1 MRERAQAQA
10 RLDEEDRV
18 LPPEDL
24 YELHEVPDGWD
35 LRGATMLHS
44 FSGFLDA
51 GAASRLAVESL
62 LSSLEHHPVATF
74 DVDELIDFRARRP
87 RLTFV
92 EDHYSE
98 VASSELVLHAL
109 RDRSGT
115 SFLLLTGPEP
125 DYRWERFVAAV
136 AGLID
141 RFEVPL
147 TVGMSGIPMAVPHT
161 RPITLT
167 THATDKRLVTG
178 ANPWI
183 GSIEVPGHMSGLL
196 EFRLGQA
203 GKDAMGFAAHVPHY
217 LTEIPY
223 PRAALALIQ
232 SVVGAT
238 NLALPVGDL
247 TQVAKTTDAEIATQ
261 VAESGDNAEAIQA
274 LEKQYDAFVGA
285 RRAALGNLGS
295 SSLPTADEIGA
306 QVEEFLAGFDQPEE
320 DK

>member
-1 MRERAQAQA
+1 
-10 RLDEEDRV
+10 V

-24 YELHEVPDGWD
+24 YELNDVPDGWD
-35 LRGATMLHS
+35 LRGTTMLHS

-62 LSSLEHHPVATF
+62 LSSLEHHSVATF
-74 DVDELIDFRARRP
+74 DIDELIDFRARRP

-98 VASSELVLHAL
+98 VAPNELLLHAL
-109 RDRSGT
+109 RDQSGAP
-115 SFLLLTGPEP
+115 FLLLTGPEP

-136 AGLID
+136 TELVE
-141 RFEVPL
+141 RFDVRL
-147 TVGMSGIPMAVPHT
+147 TVGMTGIPMAVPHT

-178 ANPWI
+178 ANPWV

-196 EFRLGQA
+196 EYRLGEA
-203 GKDAMGFAAHVPHY
+203 GRDAMGFAAHVPHY

-223 PRAALALIQ
+223 PRAALALIR
-232 SVVGAT
+232 SVIGAT
-238 NLALPVGDL
+238 NLALPLDDL
-247 TQVAKTTDAEIATQ
+247 SQVADKADAEIATQ
-261 VAESGDNAEAIQA
+261 VAESGDNTEAIQA

-285 RRAALGNLGS
+285 RQAALGNLAGS
-295 SSLPTADEIGA
+295 SALPTADEIGA
-306 QVEEFLAGFDQPEE
+306 QVEEFLAGFDQPED

>member
-1 MRERAQAQA
+1 
-10 RLDEEDRV
+10 V

-24 YELHEVPDGWD
+24 YQLHDAPDGWD
-35 LRGATMLHS
+35 LNGTTMLHS

-62 LSSLEHHPVATF
+62 LSSLEHHPIATF
-74 DVDELIDFRARRP
+74 DIDELIDFRARRP

-98 VASSELVLHAL
+98 VASSELLLHGL
-109 RDRSGT
+109 RDQSGT
-115 SFLLLTGPEP
+115 PFLLLTGPEP

-136 AGLID
+136 TRLVE
-141 RFEVPL
+141 RFDVRL
-147 TVGMSGIPMAVPHT
+147 MVGMTGIPMAVPHT

-178 ANPWI
+178 ANPWV
-183 GSIEVPGHMSGLL
+183 GSIEVPGHVSGLL
-196 EFRLGQA
+196 EFRLGEA
-203 GKDAMGFAAHVPHY
+203 GRDAMGFAAHVPHY

-232 SVVGAT
+232 SVIGAT
-238 NLALPVGDL
+238 NLALPIDDL
-247 TQVAKTTDAEIATQ
+247 AQVADKADAEIATQ
-261 VAESGDNAEAIQA
+261 VAESGDNSEAIKA

-285 RRAALGNLGS
+285 RQAALGNLAGS
-295 SSLPTADEIGA
+295 SALPTADEIGA
-306 QVEEFLAGFDQPEE
+306 QVEEFLAGFDQPED

>member
-1 MRERAQAQA
+1 M
-10 RLDEEDRV
+10 

-24 YELHEVPDGWD
+24 YVLHELPDGWD
-35 LRGATMLHS
+35 VREATMLHS

-92 EDHYSE
+92 EDHYSS
-98 VASSELVLHAL
+98 VAPSELVLHGL
-109 RDRSGT
+109 RDESGT
-115 SFLLLTGPEP
+115 PFLLLTGPEP

-136 AGLID
+136 AGLVD
-141 RFEVPL
+141 RLEVRL
-147 TVGMSGIPMAVPHT
+147 TVGMSSIPMAVPHT

-178 ANPWI
+178 ANPWV
-183 GSIEVPGHMSGLL
+183 GAIEVPGHMSGLL
-196 EFRLGQA
+196 EFRLGEA
-203 GKDAMGFAAHVPHY
+203 GRDAMGFAAHVPHY
-217 LTEIPY
+217 LTDIPY

-238 NLALPVGDL
+238 NLALPTADL
-247 TQVAKTTDAEIATQ
+247 KRVADTADAEIATQ
-261 VAESGDNAEAIQA
+261 VAESGDNTEAIQA
-274 LEKQYDAFVGA
+274 LEKQYDAYVGA
-285 RRAALGNLGS
+285 RQAALGNLAGS
-295 SSLPTADEIGA
+295 SALPTADEIGA
-306 QVEEFLAGFDQPEE
+306 QVEEFLAGFDQPED

>member
-1 MRERAQAQA
+1 
-10 RLDEEDRV
+10 V

-24 YELHEVPDGWD
+24 YELHDVPDGWD
-35 LRGATMLHS
+35 LHGTTMLHS

-62 LSSLEHHPVATF
+62 LASLEQHPVATF
-74 DVDELIDFRARRP
+74 DIDELIDFRARRP

-98 VASSELVLHAL
+98 VAANDLLLHAL
-109 RDRSGT
+109 RDQAGT
-115 SFLLLTGPEP
+115 PFLLLTGPEP

-136 AGLID
+136 TGLVE
-141 RFEVPL
+141 RFDVRL
-147 TVGMSGIPMAVPHT
+147 TVGMTGIPMAVPHT

-196 EFRLGQA
+196 EYRLGES
-203 GKDAMGFAAHVPHY
+203 GRDAMGFAAHVPHY

-232 SVVGAT
+232 SVIGVT
-238 NLALPVGDL
+238 NLSLPLDDL
-247 TQVAKTTDAEIATQ
+247 TQVADKADAEIATQ
-261 VAESGDNAEAIQA
+261 VAESGDNTEAIKA

-285 RRAALGNLGS
+285 RQAALGNLAGS
-295 SSLPTADEIGA
+295 SALPTADEIGA
-306 QVEEFLAGFDQPEE
+306 QVEEFLAGFDQPED

>member
-1 MRERAQAQA
+1 M
-10 RLDEEDRV
+10 

-24 YELHEVPDGWD
+24 YELHEVPENAD

-98 VASSELVLHAL
+98 VASNELVLHGL
-109 RDRSGT
+109 RDSAGT
-115 SFLLLTGPEP
+115 PFLLLTGPEP

-136 AGLID
+136 MGLIE
-141 RFEVPL
+141 RFDVRL
-147 TVGMSGIPMAVPHT
+147 TVGMSSIPMAVPHT

-167 THATDKRLVTG
+167 THATNKQLVTG
-178 ANPWI
+178 ANPWV

-196 EFRLGQA
+196 EFRLGEA
-203 GKDAMGFAAHVPHY
+203 GRDAMGFAAHVPHY

-232 SVVGAT
+232 SVAGAT
-238 NLALPVGDL
+238 RLALPIADL
-247 TQVAKTTDAEIATQ
+247 TQVADKADAEIATQ
-261 VAESGDNAEAIQA
+261 VAESGDNTEAIQA

-285 RRAALGNLGS
+285 RQAALGNLSGS
-295 SSLPTADEIGA
+295 SALPTADEIGA
-306 QVEEFLAGFDQPEE
+306 QVEEFLAGFEQPED

>member
-1 MRERAQAQA
+1 M
-10 RLDEEDRV
+10 

-24 YELHEVPDGWD
+24 YELNDVPDGWE
-35 LRGATMLHS
+35 LSGATMLHS

-62 LSSLEHHPVATF
+62 LSSLDHVPLATF

-92 EDHYSE
+92 EDHYGE
-98 VASSELVLHAL
+98 VASSELILHAI
-109 RDRSGT
+109 RDEAGT
-115 SFLLLTGPEP
+115 PFLVLTGPEP

-136 AGLID
+136 IGLVEQFNV
-141 RFEVPL
+141 RL
-147 TVGMSGIPMAVPHT
+147 TVGMTSIPMAVPHT

-167 THATDKRLVTG
+167 MHATDKRLVTG
-178 ANPWI
+178 ANPWV

-196 EFRLGQA
+196 EYRLGEA
-203 GKDAMGFAAHVPHY
+203 GRDAMGFAAHVPHY

-232 SVVGAT
+232 SVTSAT
-238 NLALPVGDL
+238 NLALPTSDL
-247 TQVAKTTDAEIATQ
+247 TSVADTADAEIATQ
-261 VAESGDNAEAIQA
+261 VAESGDNTEAIQA

-285 RRAALGNLGS
+285 RQAALGNLAGS
-295 SSLPTADEIGA
+295 ALPTADEIGA
-306 QVEEFLAGFDQPEE
+306 QVEEFLAGFKQSE
-320 DK
+320 DDK

>member
-1 MRERAQAQA
+1 
-10 RLDEEDRV
+10 V

-24 YELHEVPDGWD
+24 YELHDVPDGWD
-35 LRGATMLHS
+35 LHGTTMLHS

-62 LSSLEHHPVATF
+62 LASLEQHPVATF
-74 DVDELIDFRARRP
+74 DIDELIDFRARRP

-98 VASSELVLHAL
+98 VAANDLLLHAL
-109 RDRSGT
+109 RDQAGT
-115 SFLLLTGPEP
+115 PFLLLTGPEP

-136 AGLID
+136 TGLVE
-141 RFEVPL
+141 RFDVRL
-147 TVGMSGIPMAVPHT
+147 TVGMTGIPMAVPHT

-196 EFRLGQA
+196 EYRLGEA
-203 GKDAMGFAAHVPHY
+203 GRDAMGFAAHVPHY

-232 SVVGAT
+232 SVIGVT
-238 NLALPVGDL
+238 NLSLPLDDL
-247 TQVAKTTDAEIATQ
+247 TQVADKADAEIATQ
-261 VAESGDNAEAIQA
+261 VAESGDNTEAIKA

-285 RRAALGNLGS
+285 RQAALGNLAGS
-295 SSLPTADEIGA
+295 SALPTADEIGA
-306 QVEEFLAGFDQPEE
+306 QVEEFLAGFDQPKD

>member
-1 MRERAQAQA
+1 
-10 RLDEEDRV
+10 V

-24 YELHEVPDGWD
+24 YQLHDAPDGWD
-35 LRGATMLHS
+35 LNGTTMLHS

-62 LSSLEHHPVATF
+62 LSSLEHHPIATF
-74 DVDELIDFRARRP
+74 DIDELIDFRARRP

-98 VASSELVLHAL
+98 VASSELLLHGL
-109 RDRSGT
+109 RDQSGT
-115 SFLLLTGPEP
+115 PFLLLTGPEP

-136 AGLID
+136 TGLVE
-141 RFEVPL
+141 RFDVRL
-147 TVGMSGIPMAVPHT
+147 MVGMTGIPMAVPHT

-178 ANPWI
+178 ANPWV
-183 GSIEVPGHMSGLL
+183 GSIEVPGHVSGLL
-196 EFRLGQA
+196 EFRLGEA
-203 GKDAMGFAAHVPHY
+203 GRDAMGFAAHVPHY

-232 SVVGAT
+232 SVIGAT
-238 NLALPVGDL
+238 NLALPIDDL
-247 TQVAKTTDAEIATQ
+247 AQVADKADAEIATQ
-261 VAESGDNAEAIQA
+261 VAESGDNSEAIKA

-285 RRAALGNLGS
+285 RQAALGNLAGS
-295 SSLPTADEIGA
+295 SALPTADEIGA
-306 QVEEFLAGFDQPEE
+306 QVEEFLAGFDQPED

>member
-1 MRERAQAQA
+1 M
-10 RLDEEDRV
+10 

-24 YELHEVPDGWD
+24 YELHELPDGWD
-35 LRGATMLHS
+35 VRGATMLHS

-62 LSSLEHHPVATF
+62 LSSLEHRPLATF

-92 EDHYSE
+92 EDHYSA

-109 RDRSGT
+109 RDEAGT
-115 SFLLLTGPEP
+115 PFLLLTGPEP

-136 AGLID
+136 SGLVE
-141 RFEVPL
+141 RFAVRL
-147 TVGMSGIPMAVPHT
+147 TVGMSSIPMAVPHT

-167 THATDKRLVTG
+167 THATDKRLVRG
-178 ANPWI
+178 ANPWV
-183 GSIEVPGHMSGLL
+183 GAIEVPGHMSGLL
-196 EFRLGQA
+196 EFRLGEA
-203 GKDAMGFAAHVPHY
+203 GRDAMGFAAHVPHY

-232 SVVGAT
+232 SVVGVT
-238 NLALPVGDL
+238 NLALPTADL
-247 TQVAKTTDAEIATQ
+247 TQVADKADAEIATQ
-261 VAESGDNAEAIQA
+261 VAESGDNSEAIQA

-285 RRAALGNLGS
+285 RQAALGNLTGS
-295 SSLPTADEIGA
+295 STLPTADEIGA
-306 QVEEFLAGFDQPEE
+306 QVEEFLAGFDQPED

>member
-1 MRERAQAQA
+1 
-10 RLDEEDRV
+10 V

-24 YELHEVPDGWD
+24 YELNDVPDGWD
-35 LRGATMLHS
+35 LRGTTMLHS

-74 DVDELIDFRARRP
+74 DIDELIDFRARRP

-98 VASSELVLHAL
+98 VAPNELLLHAL
-109 RDRSGT
+109 RDQSGAP
-115 SFLLLTGPEP
+115 FLLLTGPEP

-136 AGLID
+136 TELVE
-141 RFEVPL
+141 RFDVRL
-147 TVGMSGIPMAVPHT
+147 TVGMTGIPMAVPHT

-178 ANPWI
+178 ANPWV

-196 EFRLGQA
+196 EYRLGEA
-203 GKDAMGFAAHVPHY
+203 GRDAMGFAAHVPHY

-223 PRAALALIQ
+223 PRAALALIR
-232 SVVGAT
+232 SVIGAT
-238 NLALPVGDL
+238 NLALPLDDL
-247 TQVAKTTDAEIATQ
+247 SQVADKADAEIATQ
-261 VAESGDNAEAIQA
+261 VAESGDNTEAIQA

-285 RRAALGNLGS
+285 RQAALGNLAGS
-295 SSLPTADEIGA
+295 SALPTADEIGA
-306 QVEEFLAGFDQPEE
+306 QVEEFLAGFDQPED

>member
-1 MRERAQAQA
+1 
-10 RLDEEDRV
+10 V

-24 YELHEVPDGWD
+24 YELHDVPDGWD
-35 LRGATMLHS
+35 LHGTTMLHS

-62 LSSLEHHPVATF
+62 LASLEQHPVATF
-74 DVDELIDFRARRP
+74 DIDELIDFRARRP

-98 VASSELVLHAL
+98 VAANDLLLHAL
-109 RDRSGT
+109 RDQAGT
-115 SFLLLTGPEP
+115 PFLLLTGPEP

-136 AGLID
+136 TGLVE
-141 RFEVPL
+141 RFDVRL
-147 TVGMSGIPMAVPHT
+147 TVGMTGIPMAVPHT

-196 EFRLGQA
+196 EYRLGEA
-203 GKDAMGFAAHVPHY
+203 GRDAMGFAAHVPHY

-232 SVVGAT
+232 SVIGVT
-238 NLALPVGDL
+238 NLSLPLDDL
-247 TQVAKTTDAEIATQ
+247 TQVADKADAEIATQ
-261 VAESGDNAEAIQA
+261 VAESGDNTEAIKA

-285 RRAALGNLGS
+285 RQAALGNLAGS
-295 SSLPTADEIGA
+295 SALPTADEIGA
-306 QVEEFLAGFDQPEE
+306 QVEEFLAGFDQPED